1 MANTAS
7 APSGNVNWT
16 QSALNMAPAAINGF
30 FGWIGAHKQREH
42 ETALAA
48 EQRDWNEQMQDKA
61 NAWSLDMWNK
71 TNEYNSPTAQVE
83 RLREAG
89 LNPLY
94 YGLDGSSAN
103 AIQSAQ
109 ALGYDRASVAG
120 MTNPLQAGIEGALSA
135 ASLKK
140 DIELKN
146 AQIDKL
152 GEEASGT
159 KLDNE
164 FKERTMSAR
173 VEGEKL
179 ANDMSKEQI
188 ENVKKQ
194 REQIEADIKKKIA
207 ETESEQERKSLI
219 IAQTAVQK
227 ATEKQLVELLPL
239 QKNLMEAQTEAQ
251 KAAAAA
257 SYANALYQNKLIDS
271 GYIDELVRA
280 QKGTADNAAALA
292 AINEFKNAVKHGN
305 IFTIEE
311 GDNFIEKGGKQFI
324 NGLFNDVS
332 IIAEALTGGLQG
344 ILK

>member
-1 MANTAS
+1 MAGETTAMNPYAS
-7 APSGNVNWT
+7 AGLG
-16 QSALNMAPAAINGF
+16 ALGSVVNMAYDAYQQN
-30 FGWIGAHKQREH
+30 KQRE
-42 ETALAA
+42 
-48 EQRDWNEQMQDKA
+48 WNEYMQDKQ

-71 TNEYNSPTAQVE
+71 TNEYNSPTAQVQ
-83 RLREAG
+83 RMRDAG

-103 AIQSAQ
+103 GLESAQ
-109 ALGYDRASVAG
+109 ALGYERASAKG
-120 MTNPLQAGIEGALSA
+120 MENPLQAGLNAGISVK
-135 ASLKK
+135 SLQK

-152 GEEASGT
+152 NADSSGV

-164 FKERTMSAR
+164 FKEKTMSAR

-179 ANDMSKEQI
+179 ANEMSKEQI

-207 ETESEQERKSLI
+207 ETESEQERKALI
-219 IAQTAVQK
+219 VAQTAVQK

-271 GYIDELVRA
+271 GYIDEMVRA
-280 QKGTADNAAALA
+280 QKGVADNAAAQA
-292 AINEFKNAVKHGN
+292 AINQFKNAVKHGN
-305 IFTIEE
+305 IFTIDE
-311 GDNFIEKGGKQFI
+311 GDNFIEKGGKQLI